1 MKQTNQFNVAIIGAG
16 IAGSMLA
23 TILTHEGASVLLI
36 DAATHP
42 RFVIGESTV
51 RHTLRM
57 VRIMAEKYGIE
68 ELHKVGSGD
77 DIRKNVTSQCGEK
90 RHFGFIFHHENQPQN
105 PREANQLVI
114 PPFREGYEAHLFR
127 QDIDAYLYQAALHY
141 GTVGMQNTRVTDVDV
156 TESGV
161 IVKTDKGDTFTAD
174 YIVDAAGFRSPLAQ
188 KFNLRD
194 DPPRART
201 HSRGLFTHMIDVKDY
216 DEVSGNVHGQP
227 EKWFNGTCHHIF
239 DGGWLWVIPFN
250 NHPESTN
257 PLVSVGWQLDSRRFP
272 KPTNM
277 TPQEE
282 WDMWLDRFPSIK
294 AQFADAKVVRP
305 WVSTGRIQYTA
316 KKTVGDRWALLSHSA
331 GFIDALYSR
340 GLANTMD
347 ALNSLVTLLLEAIK
361 DGDYRAERF
370 EYLNTLQEN
379 NVKHSDL
386 LVWAS
391 YVSWRDYDLWNAWF
405 RMWALG
411 VGLGDLRMASILRR
425 YEKTH
430 DPSLLPEKEP
440 PMGLFY
446 SNHVGFQ
453 NLLYKGL
460 GIMEEVE
467 NGTKDTKTATREVL
481 ALIQSAPFTSP
492 AIGLGDPEQ
501 RFINAGTLGSMVK
514 SAYWALTAAP
524 PEMKDWL
531 LGAVVRSNRN
541 KEAAAAALS
550 S

>member
-1 MKQTNQFNVAIIGAG
+1 
-16 IAGSMLA
+16 
-23 TILTHEGASVLLI
+23 
-36 DAATHP
+36 
-42 RFVIGESTV
+42 
-51 RHTLRM
+51 
-57 VRIMAEKYGIE
+57 
-68 ELHKVGSGD
+68 
-77 DIRKNVTSQCGEK
+77 
-90 RHFGFIFHHENQPQN
+90 
-105 PREANQLVI
+105 
-114 PPFREGYEAHLFR
+114 
-127 QDIDAYLYQAALHY
+127 
-141 GTVGMQNTRVTDVDV
+141 
-156 TESGV
+156 
-161 IVKTDKGDTFTAD
+161 
-174 YIVDAAGFRSPLAQ
+174 
-188 KFNLRD
+188 
-194 DPPRART
+194 
-201 HSRGLFTHMIDVKDY
+201 
-216 DEVSGNVHGQP
+216 
-227 EKWFNGTCHHIF
+227 
-239 DGGWLWVIPFN
+239 
-250 NHPESTN
+250 
-257 PLVSVGWQLDSRRFP
+257 
-272 KPTNM
+272 
-277 TPQEE
+277 
-282 WDMWLDRFPSIK
+282 MWLDRFPSIK

-316 KKTVGDRWALLSHSA
+316 KTTVGDRWALLSHSA

-460 GIMEEVE
+460 GIMEQVE

-514 SAYWALTAAP
+514 SAYWALTSAP